1 MPVLSTEEL
10 QRMIPSLD
18 SKVGGYLLET
28 LRKMFAIDKV
38 SSVYDRCCD
47 CRGGEFAGKLV
58 ECLGLDYT
66 LTGRTDILG
75 TLSDK
80 PFITVSNHPYG
91 GIDGIILADLFTRV
105 NPEFK
110 MIVNEILSHLEALM
124 PACFVVNPK
133 NNDSSEVTR
142 TNITTIRRAME
153 HVASGKPLGLFPSG
167 AVSDFK
173 LKTGRIRDRQWQEGM
188 IRVIRK
194 LGVQV
199 IPVRFFDR
207 NSAFFY
213 ALGLVNWKL
222 RTLRLPGE
230 IFNKAGKRCRVG
242 IGEPI
247 SPEIISGFS
256 SDAEL
261 GEFLRGRV
269 YDMRPDGAEI
279 KLEKNILH
287 SN

>member
-1 MPVLSTEEL
+1 M
-10 QRMIPSLD
+10 D
-18 SKVGGYLLET
+18 A

-38 SSVYDRCCD
+38 SAVYDSCCEYG
-47 CRGGEFAGKLV
+47 GGEFAGKLV

-66 LTGRTDILG
+66 VGGRTDVLK

-105 NPEFK
+105 NPDFK

-133 NNDSSEVTR
+133 NDDSKVVTK
-142 TNITTIRRAME
+142 TNILAIRRAME

-167 AVSDFK
+167 AVSDFR
-173 LKTGRIRDRQWQEGM
+173 LKTGQIRDRQWQEGM

-230 IFNKAGKRCRVG
+230 LFNKAGKRCRIG

-247 SPEIISGFS
+247 GPEVISSFG

-261 GEFLRGRV
+261 GEFLRSRV
-269 YDMRPDGAEI
+269 YDMRPDGTDI

>member
-1 MPVLSTEEL
+1 MPILTTEEL
-10 QRMIPSLD
+10 QRMVPALD
-18 SKVGGYLLET
+18 SKAGGYFLDA

-38 SSVYDRCCD
+38 SAVYDSCCEYG
-47 CRGGEFAGKLV
+47 GGEFAGKLV

-66 LTGRTDILG
+66 VGGRTDVLK

-105 NPEFK
+105 NPDFK

-133 NNDSSEVTR
+133 NDDSKAVTK
-142 TNITTIRRAME
+142 TNILTIRRAME

-167 AVSDFK
+167 AVSDFR
-173 LKTGRIRDRQWQEGM
+173 LKTGLIRDRQWQEGM

-194 LGVQV
+194 LSVQV

-230 IFNKAGKRCRVG
+230 LFNKAGKRCRIG

-247 SPEIISGFS
+247 GPEVISSFV

-261 GEFLRGRV
+261 GEFLRSRV
-269 YDMRPDGAEI
+269 YDMHLPDNFKHMDFCI
-279 KLEKNILH
+279 V
-287 SN
+287 

>member
-1 MPVLSTEEL
+1 MPILTTEEL

-18 SKVGGYLLET
+18 SKVGGHLLDA

-38 SSVYDRCCD
+38 SSVYDSCCEY
-47 CRGGEFAGKLV
+47 RGGEFAGKLV

-66 LTGRTDILG
+66 VGGRTDILR

-80 PFITVSNHPYG
+80 PFVTVSNHPYG

-105 NPEFK
+105 NPDFK

-133 NNDSSEVTR
+133 NDDSKEVTK
-142 TNITTIRRAME
+142 TNILAIKRSME

-167 AVSDFK
+167 AVSDFR
-173 LKTGRIRDRQWQEGM
+173 LKTGLIRDRQWQEGM

-194 LGVQV
+194 LGVPV

-230 IFNKAGKRCRVG
+230 LFNKAGKRCRIG

-247 SPEIISGFS
+247 GPEVISSFG
-256 SDAEL
+256 SDTEL

-269 YDMRPDGAEI
+269 YDMLLPDNFKHMDFYI
-279 KLEKNILH
+279 V
-287 SN
+287 